1 MNLGVVVLA
10 AGLGTRMR
18 SARPKV
24 LHEIAGRPLIGWV
37 LSALA
42 DVDPTHTVVVVGHG
56 ADEVRAVLPDGV
68 DTALQEEQLGTG
80 HATRMGLDALSSECD
95 RVLVLCGD
103 TPLLRPK
110 LIADLI
116 AESGEA
122 RVADIA
128 GRLGVAQPTATKAVA
143 RLQREGLAVSR
154 PYRGVFLTEA
164 GAALAERVRARHRT
178 VVDLLIA
185 VGVPAETAELDAEG
199 LEHHVSE
206 RTLKAFEAYLARS
219 R

>member
-1 MNLGVVVLA
+1 MGGKVPDQPAKKTSDA
-10 AGLGTRMR
+10 A
-18 SARPKV
+18 ARPDRFV
-24 LHEIAGRPLIGWV
+24 RAREAQA
-37 LSALA
+37 SALLEDYA
-42 DVDPTHTVVVVGHG
+42 
-56 ADEVRAVLPDGV
+56 E
-68 DTALQEEQLGTG
+68 
-80 HATRMGLDALSSECD
+80 
-95 RVLVLCGD
+95 
-103 TPLLRPK
+103 

-164 GAALAERVRARHRT
+164 GATLAERVRASHRT